1 LFILLS
7 FFLPII
13 IFIAPINV
21 KAIQGNLDLSSAQ
34 TSVGKRF
41 AKVFCDA
48 KREGLD
54 SDFASEYALN
64 NTYLKFV
71 AFPDDDEYLDNLWN
85 FTHNNILD
93 NCGEFVDL
101 NFNKFFN
108 MQELNYDENS
118 TVLNHNDEVISFK
131 CELQENLQKAM
142 KEFVEDHPNWDQYR
156 ILQAAIAG
164 FLMQKGFQNR
174 DLTRLYIGNMF
185 SMNFK
190 D

>member
-1 LFILLS
+1 MFSIYFLIYNKCFYLNKPNWLIFLLVYVELKFLKGFFLFIIAS
-7 FFLPII
+7 IFLPII

-93 NCGEFVDL
+93 NCGEFVDINDL
-101 NFNKFFN
+101 KD
-108 MQELNYDENS
+108 LEN
-118 TVLNHNDEVISFK
+118 VF
-131 CELQENLQKAM
+131 
-142 KEFVEDHPNWDQYR
+142 
-156 ILQAAIAG
+156 
-164 FLMQKGFQNR
+164 
-174 DLTRLYIGNMF
+174 
-185 SMNFK
+185 
-190 D
+190 

>member
-1 LFILLS
+1 MFSIYFLIYNKSFYLNRPKWLLYLLVYIELKFKKGNLFLFILLS
-7 FFLPII
+7 IFLPLI

-93 NCGEFVDL
+93 NCGEFVDINDL
-101 NFNKFFN
+101 NDLEIFF
-108 MQELNYDENS
+108 
-118 TVLNHNDEVISFK
+118 
-131 CELQENLQKAM
+131 
-142 KEFVEDHPNWDQYR
+142 KEEG
-156 ILQAAIAG
+156 LIAS
-164 FLMQKGFQNR
+164 NR
-174 DLTRLYIGNMF
+174 DLYLPTFEN
-185 SMNFK
+185 N
-190 D
+190 